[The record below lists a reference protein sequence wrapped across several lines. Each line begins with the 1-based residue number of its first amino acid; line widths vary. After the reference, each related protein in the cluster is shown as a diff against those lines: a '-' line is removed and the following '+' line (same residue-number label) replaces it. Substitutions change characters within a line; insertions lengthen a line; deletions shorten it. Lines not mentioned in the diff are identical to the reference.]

1 MNYQELR
8 TELLN
13 KMEELFSN
21 DGTQYQLNLW
31 EDGKYKEEEG
41 YYIISYRIYG
51 FGQVG
56 VKVWVDSQESV
67 IDVHAFNTLPGVDES
82 IRLFFQFVKN
92 INLETVSI

>member
-8 TELLN
+8 TEVLN
-13 KMEELFSN
+13 KMEILFPN
-21 DGTQYQLNLW
+21 DGTQYQMNLW

-56 VKVWVDSQESV
+56 VKIWVDINENV
-67 IDVHAFNTLPGVDES
+67 EDVYAFNTLPGVDES
-82 IRLFFQFVKN
+82 IRLFFQFVKD
-92 INLETVSI
+92 IQREAVH